1 MDEGRHPEIEYP
13 CRVPLKVIGRGEE
26 LRPEAVAALIR
37 EHLGSQPEADLA
49 HTVNTRGA
57 YASFTF
63 WVTLPDAGAE
73 APLRAAIQRLPGVV
87 MQL

>member
-1 MDEGRHPEIEYP
+1 MDECRRPEIEYP

-37 EHLGSQPEADLA
+37 EHLGPQPEADRS
-49 HTVNTRGA
+49 HTVNARGP
-57 YASFTF
+57 YASLTF
-63 WVTLPDAGAE
+63 WITLPNDGAE